1 MDIYNPSRRTRDV
14 PSTAR
19 MAPTII
25 YNSLTM
31 TPYEIGIEIKTLEQE
46 IAEIDRQKN
55 KEGIGQDELRMEKNN
70 RINELNTLRATLTS
84 E

>member
-1 MDIYNPSRRTRDV
+1 
-14 PSTAR
+14 
-19 MAPTII
+19 
-25 YNSLTM
+25 M